1 MSIYLPTNPDDINQ
15 ESLKQKVKKI
25 NNNWKVT
32 QRVIGSFEMEKERE
46 HEWRMIEMEKEW
58 EHEWRMIRLFFYENP
73 HENDWYV
80 KRMNKNM
87 ISGFLWQVSVTLSL
101 VTELNQELVINAS
114 P

>member
-1 MSIYLPTNPDDINQ
+1 MENKTN
-15 ESLKQKVKKI
+15 K
-25 NNNWKVT
+25 WKVT